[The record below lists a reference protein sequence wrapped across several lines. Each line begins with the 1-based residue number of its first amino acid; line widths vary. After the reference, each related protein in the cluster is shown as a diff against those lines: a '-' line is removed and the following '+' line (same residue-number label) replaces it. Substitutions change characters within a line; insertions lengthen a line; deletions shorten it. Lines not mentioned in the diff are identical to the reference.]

1 MFRKTCLLIA
11 ALLFTAAAA
20 FADGA
25 SVQFLLGGLS
35 RLSGNVISYGRVHT
49 YTAGTTTPKALYAD
63 KALTS
68 ALTNPAT
75 LDEDGRLVAYGS
87 GLYKFII
94 KDASGNTI
102 FTADNVEINSLA
114 EILSDA
120 SDPFGTD
127 LTQTN
132 LDVTNLTVASATVTN
147 LSVINSIA
155 LNNLSA
161 NDTAITDVGSATNP
175 TDATNLQQVQNLIAS
190 SIPSISNLMLTDG
203 SNASSAV
210 TFPGTFNPAGGIYS
224 AYAKYHR
231 VATITLALANTWT
244 DVEWDFTPPDENS
257 FGFTLLSSS
266 TVEVASAS
274 LVQINGCTRPR
285 WTGAAATVATIASRV
300 VYSTDAGV
308 TWSEARCLQ
317 AVNGR
322 ENGENEVGTMHYMGS
337 IRATAGTRVKLQVR
351 VSDVRMLFAGWPT
364 FDNPVAASINIFT
377 SGL

>member
-1 MFRKTCLLIA
+1 MFRKTLLLII
-11 ALLFTAAAA
+11 ALIFITASA

-25 SVQFLLGGLS
+25 VISFLLSGLTDLSQTALTGGQ
-35 RLSGNVISYGRVHT
+35 VYT
-49 YTAGTTTPKALYAD
+49 YAAGTTTPKAIYAD

-68 ALTNPAT
+68 AYSQPLI
-75 LDEDGRLVAYGS
+75 LDSDGRAIAYGD
-87 GLYKFII
+87 GLYKFVI
-94 KDASGNTI
+94 KDNASNTV

-114 EILSDA
+114 EVLADA

-132 LDVTNLTVASATVTN
+132 LTVTNLTAASATVTTLAALQPTTLN
-147 LSVINSIA
+147 GLSM
-155 LNNLSA
+155 NNTTI
-161 NDTAITDVGSATNP
+161 TAVATATTP
-175 TDATNLQQVQNLIAS
+175 TGAPNLQQVTNLISSS
-190 SIPSISNLMLTDG
+190 SINTDNLMYKDG
-203 SNASSAV
+203 SNASPSV
-210 TFPGTFNPAGGIYS
+210 VFSGTFNPAGGIYN

-231 VATITLALANTWT
+231 VATITLAAPNTWT
-244 DVEWDFTPPDENS
+244 DVEWDFTPPDESS

-274 LVQINGCTRPR
+274 LLQINGYVRPR
-285 WTGAAATVATIASRV
+285 WTGAAATTVTIASRI

-351 VSDVRMLFAGWPT
+351 VSDVQMLFAGWPT
-364 FDNPVAASINIFT
+364 FDNPVSATINIFT

>member
-1 MFRKTCLLIA
+1 MFRKTCLLIIALIFIA
-11 ALLFTAAAA
+11 ASA

-25 SVQFLLGGLS
+25 VISFLLSGLTDLS
-35 RLSGNVISYGRVHT
+35 QTTLSGGQVYT
-49 YTAGTTTPKALYAD
+49 YAAGTTTPKAIYAD

-68 ALTNPAT
+68 AYSQPLI
-75 LDEDGRLVAYGS
+75 LDSDGRAIAYGD
-87 GLYKFII
+87 GLYKFVI
-94 KDASGNTI
+94 KDSASNTV
-102 FTADNVEINSLA
+102 FTVDNVEINSLA
-114 EILSDA
+114 AVLADA

-132 LDVTNLTVASATVTN
+132 LTVTNLTAASATITTLAALQPTTLN
-147 LSVINSIA
+147 GLSMNSTTI
-155 LNNLSA
+155 
-161 NDTAITDVGSATNP
+161 TAVATATTP
-175 TDATNLQQVQNLIAS
+175 TGVPNLQQVTNLIGSS
-190 SIPSISNLMLTDG
+190 SINTDNLMYRDG
-203 SNASSAV
+203 SNASPAV
-210 TFPGTFNPAGGIYS
+210 TFSGTFNPAGGIYN
-224 AYAKYHR
+224 AYAKFHR
-231 VATITLALANTWT
+231 VATITLALPNTWT
-244 DVEWDFTPPDENS
+244 DVEWDSTALENS

-274 LVQINGCTRPR
+274 LLQINGCTRPR
-285 WTGAAATVATIASRV
+285 WTGAAATVAIIASRV

-351 VSDVRMLFAGWPT
+351 VNDVQMLFAGWPT
-364 FDNPVAASINIFT
+364 FDNPVSATINFFT

>member
-11 ALLFTAAAA
+11 ALLFTVAAA

-132 LDVTNLTVASATVTN
+132 LDVTNLTAASATVTN
-147 LSVINSIA
+147 LSVINSLA

-210 TFPGTFNPAGGIYS
+210 TFSGTFNPAGGIYN

-244 DVEWDFTPPDENS
+244 DVEWDTTALENS

-266 TVEVASAS
+266 TIEVASAS
-274 LVQINGCTRPR
+274 LLQINGCTRPR

-317 AVNGR
+317 AVEGK

-337 IRATAGTRVKLQVR
+337 VKTTAGTRIKLQVR
-351 VSDVRMLFAGWPT
+351 VSDVSMLIAGWPT
-364 FDNPVAASINIFT
+364 FDFPVAATINFFT

>member
-1 MFRKTCLLIA
+1 MFRKTLLLIA
-11 ALLFTAAAA
+11 ALIFTAASAY
-20 FADGA
+20 ADGA
-25 SVQFLLGGLS
+25 VIPFLLSGLVDLS
-35 RLSGNVISYGRVHT
+35 QTALSGGQVYT
-49 YTAGTTTPKALYAD
+49 YAAGTTTPKAIYAD

-68 ALTNPAT
+68 AYSQPLV
-75 LDEDGRLVAYGS
+75 LDSDGRAIAYGD
-87 GLYKFII
+87 GLYKFVI
-94 KDASGNTI
+94 KDNASNTV

-114 EILSDA
+114 AVLADA

-132 LDVTNLTVASATVTN
+132 LTVTNLTVASATITTLAALQPTTLN
-147 LSVINSIA
+147 GLSMNSTTI
-155 LNNLSA
+155 
-161 NDTAITDVGSATNP
+161 TAVATATTP
-175 TDATNLQQVQNLIAS
+175 TGVPNLQQVTNLIGSS
-190 SIPSISNLMLTDG
+190 SINTDNLMYRDG
-203 SNASSAV
+203 SNASPTVVFS
-210 TFPGTFNPAGGIYS
+210 GTFNPAGGIYN
-224 AYAKYHR
+224 AYAKFHR
-231 VATITLALANTWT
+231 VATITLVATNTWT
-244 DVEWDFTPPDENS
+244 DVEWDTTALENS

-274 LVQINGCTRPR
+274 LLQINGCVRPR
-285 WTGAAATVATIASRV
+285 WTGAAATTVTLASRV

-351 VSDVRMLFAGWPT
+351 VNDVQMLFAGWPT
-364 FDNPVAASINIFT
+364 FDNPVSATINFFT

>member
-1 MFRKTCLLIA
+1 MLRKTCLLIA
-11 ALLFTAAAA
+11 ALLFTAAVA

-49 YTAGTTTPKALYAD
+49 YTAGTTTPKSLYAD

-94 KDASGNTI
+94 KDAFGNTI

-114 EILSDA
+114 EILADA

-203 SNASSAV
+203 SNASSTVA
-210 TFPGTFNPAGGIYS
+210 FSGTFNPAGGIYN

-244 DVEWDFTPPDENS
+244 DVEWDTTALENS
-257 FGFTLLSSS
+257 FGFNLLSSS
-266 TVEVASAS
+266 TIEVASAS
-274 LVQINGCTRPR
+274 LIQINGCTRPR
-285 WTGAAATVATIASRV
+285 WTGVAATVATVASRI

-308 TWSEARCLQ
+308 SWTEARCLQ
-317 AVNGR
+317 AVEGK
-322 ENGENEVGTMHYMGS
+322 ENGENEVSTMHYMGS
-337 IRATAGTRVKLQVR
+337 IKAPAGTRVKLQVR
-351 VSDVRMLFAGWPT
+351 VSDVSMLLAGWST
-364 FDNPVAASINIFT
+364 FDSPVSATINLFT

>member
-1 MFRKTCLLIA
+1 MFRKTCLLIIALIFIA
-11 ALLFTAAAA
+11 ASA

-25 SVQFLLGGLS
+25 VISFLLSGLTDLS
-35 RLSGNVISYGRVHT
+35 QTTLSGGQVYT
-49 YTAGTTTPKALYAD
+49 YAAGTTTPKAIYAD

-68 ALTNPAT
+68 AYSQPLI
-75 LDEDGRLVAYGS
+75 LDSDGRAIAYGD
-87 GLYKFII
+87 GLYKFVI
-94 KDASGNTI
+94 KDSASNTV

-114 EILSDA
+114 AVLADA

-132 LDVTNLTVASATVTN
+132 LTVTNLTAASATITTLAALQPTTLN
-147 LSVINSIA
+147 GLSMNSTTI
-155 LNNLSA
+155 
-161 NDTAITDVGSATNP
+161 TAVATATTP
-175 TDATNLQQVQNLIAS
+175 TGVPNLQQVTNLIGSS
-190 SIPSISNLMLTDG
+190 SINTDNLMYRDG
-203 SNASSAV
+203 SNASPAV
-210 TFPGTFNPAGGIYS
+210 TFSGTFNPAGGIYN
-224 AYAKYHR
+224 AYAKFHR
-231 VATITLALANTWT
+231 VATITLALPNTWT

-274 LVQINGCTRPR
+274 LLQINGCTRPR
-285 WTGAAATVATIASRV
+285 WTGAAATVAIIASRV

-351 VSDVRMLFAGWPT
+351 VNDVQMLFAGWPT
-364 FDNPVAASINIFT
+364 FDNPVSATINFFT

>member
-1 MFRKTCLLIA
+1 MFRKTCLLIIALIFIA
-11 ALLFTAAAA
+11 ASA

-25 SVQFLLGGLS
+25 VISFLLSGLTDLS
-35 RLSGNVISYGRVHT
+35 QTTLSGGQVYT
-49 YTAGTTTPKALYAD
+49 YAAGTTTPKAIYAD

-68 ALTNPAT
+68 AYSQPLI
-75 LDEDGRLVAYGS
+75 LDSDGRAIAYGD
-87 GLYKFII
+87 GLYKFVI
-94 KDASGNTI
+94 KDSASNTV

-114 EILSDA
+114 AVLADA

-132 LDVTNLTVASATVTN
+132 LTVTNLTAASATITTLAALQPTTLN
-147 LSVINSIA
+147 GLSMNSTTI
-155 LNNLSA
+155 
-161 NDTAITDVGSATNP
+161 TAVATATTP
-175 TDATNLQQVQNLIAS
+175 TGVPNLQQVTNLIGSS
-190 SIPSISNLMLTDG
+190 SINTDNLMYRDG
-203 SNASSAV
+203 SNASPAV
-210 TFPGTFNPAGGIYS
+210 TFSGTFNPAGGIYN
-224 AYAKYHR
+224 AYAKFHR
-231 VATITLALANTWT
+231 VATITLALPNTWT
-244 DVEWDFTPPDENS
+244 DVEWDSTALENS

-274 LVQINGCTRPR
+274 LLQINGCTRPR
-285 WTGAAATVATIASRV
+285 WTGAAATVAIIASRV

-351 VSDVRMLFAGWPT
+351 VNDVQMLFAGWPT
-364 FDNPVAASINIFT
+364 FDNPVSATINFFT

>member
-1 MFRKTCLLIA
+1 MFRKTCLLIIALIFIA
-11 ALLFTAAAA
+11 ASA

-25 SVQFLLGGLS
+25 VISFLLSGLTDLS
-35 RLSGNVISYGRVHT
+35 QTTLSGGQVYT
-49 YTAGTTTPKALYAD
+49 YAAGTTTPKAIYAD

-68 ALTNPAT
+68 AYSQPLI
-75 LDEDGRLVAYGS
+75 LDSDGRAIAYGD
-87 GLYKFII
+87 GLYKFVI
-94 KDASGNTI
+94 KDSASNTV
-102 FTADNVEINSLA
+102 FTVDNVEINSLA
-114 EILSDA
+114 AVLADA

-132 LDVTNLTVASATVTN
+132 LTVTNLTAASATITTLAALQPTTLN
-147 LSVINSIA
+147 GLSMNSTTI
-155 LNNLSA
+155 
-161 NDTAITDVGSATNP
+161 TAVATATTP
-175 TDATNLQQVQNLIAS
+175 TGVPNLQQVTNLIGSS
-190 SIPSISNLMLTDG
+190 SINTDNLMYRDG
-203 SNASSAV
+203 SNASPAV
-210 TFPGTFNPAGGIYS
+210 TFSGTFNPAGGIYN
-224 AYAKYHR
+224 AYAKFHR
-231 VATITLALANTWT
+231 VATITLALPNTWT
-244 DVEWDFTPPDENS
+244 DVEWDSTALENS

-274 LVQINGCTRPR
+274 LLQINGCTRPR
-285 WTGAAATVATIASRV
+285 WTGAAATVATVASRV

-351 VSDVRMLFAGWPT
+351 VSDVQMLFAGWPT
-364 FDNPVAASINIFT
+364 FDNPVSATINFFT

>member
-1 MFRKTCLLIA
+1 MFRKTCLLIIALIFIA
-11 ALLFTAAAA
+11 ASA

-25 SVQFLLGGLS
+25 VISFLLSGLTDLS
-35 RLSGNVISYGRVHT
+35 QTTLSGGQVYT
-49 YTAGTTTPKALYAD
+49 YAAGTTTPKAIYAD

-68 ALTNPAT
+68 AYSQPLI
-75 LDEDGRLVAYGS
+75 LDSDGRAIAYGD
-87 GLYKFII
+87 GLYKFVI
-94 KDASGNTI
+94 KDSASNTV

-114 EILSDA
+114 AVLADA

-132 LDVTNLTVASATVTN
+132 LTVTNLTAASATITTLAALQPTTLN
-147 LSVINSIA
+147 GLSMNSTTI
-155 LNNLSA
+155 
-161 NDTAITDVGSATNP
+161 TAVATATTP
-175 TDATNLQQVQNLIAS
+175 TGVPNLQQVTNLIGSS
-190 SIPSISNLMLTDG
+190 SINTDNLMYRDG
-203 SNASSAV
+203 SNASPAV
-210 TFPGTFNPAGGIYS
+210 TFSGTFNPAGGIYN
-224 AYAKYHR
+224 AYAKFHR
-231 VATITLALANTWT
+231 VATITLALPNTWT
-244 DVEWDFTPPDENS
+244 DVEWDSTALENS

-274 LVQINGCTRPR
+274 LLQINGCTRPR
-285 WTGAAATVATIASRV
+285 WTGAAATVATVASRV

-351 VSDVRMLFAGWPT
+351 VNDVQMLFAGWPT
-364 FDNPVAASINIFT
+364 FDNPVSATINFFT